1 MVRWMCGYSWMWTG
15 GNWSTVCSIS
25 EDDVYSW
32 MWTGGNWSTVCSISE
47 DDVTEQK
54 FSGEE
59 NKLVF
64 IGFSNDYLNK
74 VLVLD
79 CRVAVLPS
87 LSSTTCPVMSPPF
100 LSFPLVSILILF
112 SHLTSGSTKR
122 SLSFKV
128 TLHNLRA
135 FQFFSLMLQAQSTSS
150 SSI

>member
-1 MVRWMCGYSWMWTG
+1 MGTAGCELEETG
-15 GNWSTVCSIS
+15 LLFAVFLRMMLQSRNFQEKKINW
-25 EDDVYSW
+25 
-32 MWTGGNWSTVCSISE
+32 
-47 DDVTEQK
+47 
-54 FSGEE
+54 FS
-59 NKLVF
+59 LVF
-64 IGFSNDYLNK
+64 INDYLNK

-87 LSSTTCPVMSPPF
+87 QSSATCPVMSPPF

-135 FQFFSLMLQAQSTSS
+135 FQFF
-150 SSI
+150 